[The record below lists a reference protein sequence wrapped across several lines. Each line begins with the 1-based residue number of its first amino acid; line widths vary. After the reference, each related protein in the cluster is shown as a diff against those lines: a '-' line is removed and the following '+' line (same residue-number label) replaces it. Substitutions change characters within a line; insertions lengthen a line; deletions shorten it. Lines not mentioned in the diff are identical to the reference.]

1 MRREQQLRERVR
13 KVEALRRGAVTEGER
28 EAAEAALARLKVKLG
43 ETGRAAGANPFR
55 HSFSGALPFSI
66 PGAWPVQLFMS
77 LCVVAMAS
85 GLAVLHA
92 SATRRT

>member
-1 MRREQQLRERVR
+1 MRREQQLRERLR
-13 KVEALRRGAVTEGER
+13 KVDALRRGAVTNGER
-28 EAAEAALARLKVKLG
+28 EAAEAALARLNLKLR
-43 ETGRAAGANPFR
+43 ETGRAEGADAFR
-55 HSFSGALPFSI
+55 FGFPGGLPFSV

-92 SATRRT
+92 SATRRS